1 MKYTV
6 IHLNNERQYED
17 TKGSGRIRLKK
28 KILNFFDRII
38 YIENKNDNK
47 IHSKMLPNKRVKNDL
62 MYHYRIADSTSERVQ
77 MQQRT
82 ITYKSTPGAW

>member
-1 MKYTV
+1 
-6 IHLNNERQYED
+6 
-17 TKGSGRIRLKK
+17 
-28 KILNFFDRII
+28 
-38 YIENKNDNK
+38 
-47 IHSKMLPNKRVKNDL
+47 MLPNKRVKNDL